1 MTDSD
6 QDARAALDMVA
17 QSRQR
22 AAEFRDYAIAGPIL
36 IAWGLTWI
44 VANLTAQFAPL
55 YAPWVWLSGIAAS
68 VLFTISSSPRR
79 RDGRITASV
88 ATAGAFAAVLLTM
101 VHGDARTQNA
111 TVALL
116 VAAIYVFIG
125 IWTGV
130 RWVWIG
136 LAIALAVILGWFVF
150 PDWLYLCLGLGGGG
164 ALLLSGLWLR
174 RA

>member
-1 MTDSD
+1 MTDTD
-6 QDARAALDMVA
+6 KDARAALDMVA
-17 QSRQR
+17 HSRQR

-44 VANLTAQFAPL
+44 VANLTAQFASL
-55 YAPWVWLSGIAAS
+55 YAPWAWLAGIAAS
-68 VLFTISSSPRR
+68 VLFTIISSPRR
-79 RDGRITASV
+79 RDGRIAASV

-130 RWVWIG
+130 RWCG
-136 LAIALAVILGWFVF
+136 SGWRSRW
-150 PDWLYLCLGLGGGG
+150 P
-164 ALLLSGLWLR
+164 
-174 RA
+174 

>member
-1 MTDSD
+1 MTNSN

-22 AAEFRDYAIAGPIL
+22 AAEFREYAIAGPIL

-44 VANLTAQFAPL
+44 VANLTGQFAPL
-55 YAPWVWLSGIAAS
+55 NAPWVWMAGIAAS
-68 VLFTISSSPRR
+68 VLFTLKSAPRR

-101 VHGDARTQNA
+101 VHGDTRTQNA

-116 VAAIYVFIG
+116 VAAIYVVTG
-125 IWTGV
+125 IWTGL

-136 LAIALAVILGWFVF
+136 LAIALTVILGWFVF
-150 PDWLYLCLGLGGGG
+150 PDWLYLWLGLDSDSVTF
-164 ALLLSGLWLR
+164 AHNR
-174 RA
+174 RV